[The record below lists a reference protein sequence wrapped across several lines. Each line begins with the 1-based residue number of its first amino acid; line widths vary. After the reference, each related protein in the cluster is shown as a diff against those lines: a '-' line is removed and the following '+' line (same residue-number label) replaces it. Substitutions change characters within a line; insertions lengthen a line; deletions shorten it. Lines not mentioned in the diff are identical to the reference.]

1 MGQVNWAYE
10 SKNNI
15 FNFFSGCGFL
25 AILIVASAF
34 FVCCVSCC
42 SNKRRPSRITP
53 DVDCGHGTYLPHT
66 TQPSSAIL
74 HQNTSYNISN
84 SVPFVSSHCNYDRNS
99 ITAEVHTYLC
109 KQRYLYN
116 CTNQLFLLNILLL
129 SLYRNQSIFH
139 AQYVLKFHYHPK
151 RFFNVLRVIQF
162 VILVWIK

>member
-1 MGQVNWAYE
+1 MKNKKKFYIHRTYLTDGAGKLGLWI
-10 SKNNI
+10 KNNI

-116 CTNQLFLLNILLL
+116 CTNQLFLLNILLFSWIIIFYFL
-129 SLYRNQSIFH
+129 SL
-139 AQYVLKFHYHPK
+139 
-151 RFFNVLRVIQF
+151 
-162 VILVWIK
+162 

>member
-1 MGQVNWAYE
+1 MGQINWAYE

-84 SVPFVSSHCNYDRNS
+84 SVPFVSSQCNYDRNS

-116 CTNQLFLLNILLL
+116 CTNQLFLLNILLFSWIIIFYFL
-129 SLYRNQSIFH
+129 SL
-139 AQYVLKFHYHPK
+139 
-151 RFFNVLRVIQF
+151 
-162 VILVWIK
+162 